1 MSLIRGRFKNDIN
14 KEVSRYTASIPYDW
28 RLYTYDIEGSLA
40 HTKMLAKQKIIGSKD
55 AREITHGLKAIK
67 KEIEQ
72 NKFVFKEELEDIHM
86 NIESRLIE
94 IMGKAGSKLH
104 TARSRNDQIALDL
117 RMFVKN
123 AIQGTIT
130 DIQTLQKALFYVAD
144 LHQNVAMP
152 GYTHL
157 QRAQPILLA
166 HHFLAY
172 FEMLQRDKERL
183 LDCFKRTDAMPL
195 GSGALAGVSYNIDR
209 KFVAKELGFKSI
221 TKNSIDAVSDRDFI
235 IEYESAASICMMHIS
250 RLAEELVLWSSSEFG
265 FIELDESFTT
275 GSSIMPQKKNP
286 DVAELGR
293 GKTGRVYGNLLA
305 MLTTMKGL
313 PLAYN
318 RDLQEDKEGLFDTV
332 DTLNSTLKVFT
343 GMINS
348 LKVKS
353 DVMISSLNE
362 GYLLATDIADYL
374 VKKGET
380 FRKAHAAMGKLVRWA
395 IENKKSF
402 NEISID
408 EYKKYSSLFEDDVY
422 LITPQSALEA
432 RNNIGDTSP
441 EQVKKALKAA
451 KIKLSKKN
459 FV

>member
-209 KFVAKELGFKSI
+209 EFVAKELGFKSI

-332 DTLNSTLKVFT
+332 DNLNSTLKVFT

-422 LITPQSALEA
+422 LITAQSALEA

-451 KIKLSKKN
+451 KIKLSKTN

>member
-1 MSLIRGRFKNDIN
+1 
-14 KEVSRYTASIPYDW
+14 
-28 RLYTYDIEGSLA
+28 
-40 HTKMLAKQKIIGSKD
+40 
-55 AREITHGLKAIK
+55 
-67 KEIEQ
+67 
-72 NKFVFKEELEDIHM
+72 
-86 NIESRLIE
+86 
-94 IMGKAGSKLH
+94 
-104 TARSRNDQIALDL
+104 
-117 RMFVKN
+117 
-123 AIQGTIT
+123 
-130 DIQTLQKALFYVAD
+130 
-144 LHQNVAMP
+144 
-152 GYTHL
+152 
-157 QRAQPILLA
+157 
-166 HHFLAY
+166 
-172 FEMLQRDKERL
+172 
-183 LDCFKRTDAMPL
+183 
-195 GSGALAGVSYNIDR
+195 
-209 KFVAKELGFKSI
+209 
-221 TKNSIDAVSDRDFI
+221 
-235 IEYESAASICMMHIS
+235 
-250 RLAEELVLWSSSEFG
+250 
-265 FIELDESFTT
+265 
-275 GSSIMPQKKNP
+275 MPQKKNP

-395 IENKKSF
+395 IENKKTFS
-402 NEISID
+402 EISID

-422 LITPQSALEA
+422 LITTQSALEA

-451 KIKLSKKN
+451 KIKLSKTN